1 MTGSTFSGFAYAEK
15 EETVRQ
21 SNLLRKCSQY
31 LPVISN
37 NRQK

>member
-1 MTGSTFSGFAYAEK
+1 MTGSTFSGFAYTEK
-15 EETVRQ
+15 EETVRR
-21 SNLLRKCSQY
+21 SNLLRKSSQY